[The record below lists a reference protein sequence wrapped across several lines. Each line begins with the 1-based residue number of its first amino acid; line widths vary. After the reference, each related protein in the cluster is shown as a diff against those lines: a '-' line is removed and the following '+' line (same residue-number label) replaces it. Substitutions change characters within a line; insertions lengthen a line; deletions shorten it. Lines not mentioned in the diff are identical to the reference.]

1 MDAKTRDDGTSWPN
15 WARAASYG
23 PPAFGTIVSGRAG
36 LPYRADID
44 GLRAV
49 AVLLVVGFHA
59 FRSSVPGGFVGVDIF
74 FVISGFLIT
83 GIILDAQEKCTFSFR
98 QFYMRRIR
106 RIFPA
111 LIIVLTFTFLTSWY
125 LLLPDKMIS
134 LGRNLFGGAFFL
146 SNIVLLNETGYFDIA
161 ANEKPLLHLWSLGV
175 EEQFYIFWPLVAWS
189 IFRGR
194 HRRRHLLRAACILTL
209 GSCALNV
216 ILSYLYT
223 AAAFYLPIT
232 RIWEILTGAVLA
244 ILPSERVSLTSLRLQ
259 NILQPR
265 LPALGRYRNK
275 VGALA
280 DAADF
285 RSLLGIGLI
294 LISVAVFSRDD
305 VFPGWRA
312 LLPVLGTVLLISGQ
326 HSWTHRAL
334 SHPAFVYVGLVSY
347 PFYLWH
353 WPLLCFARSNLP
365 KSQLLVVGV
374 VILSFALACGTYH
387 FIEKPLRAGKPQ
399 AKTIYGLC
407 AVMVAIGCLGVVTI
421 RENGFDFRVPAAV
434 RNFAHVTVEEKTEW
448 RLHRCLLESNEDSS
462 QFSGDCVDQSQQP
475 LVFLWGDSVAAALY
489 PGLRDNQQT
498 LGYGLAQFT
507 IAGCPPILGF
517 KAALRPYCKDNNEF
531 VASEISKY
539 RPDIV
544 ILHSA
549 WAYEGL
555 NLDRLAETVANI
567 RSRGAARIVEL
578 GPPLL
583 WDGDLPLAVIQYYWN
598 TGSLIPEYSKFKL
611 ADIRPFDGVLREKAA
626 RLGIEYLS
634 VWDIMCNE
642 DGCRTRVGSSP
653 DDLVAFDRTHLT
665 LKGSRFLANRVMR
678 LVLGH

>member
-1 MDAKTRDDGTSWPN
+1 MRPVSN
-15 WARAASYG
+15 WASAAAYAPS
-23 PPAFGTIVSGRAG
+23 AIQTMVSDRAG
-36 LPYRADID
+36 LRYRADID

-83 GIILDAQEKCTFSFR
+83 NIILDAQEKSAFSFR

-111 LIIVLTFTFLTSWY
+111 LIIVLTFAFLLSWY

-146 SNIVLLNETGYFDIA
+146 SNIVLLNETGYFDMA
-161 ANEKPLLHLWSLGV
+161 ADQKPLLHLWSLGV
-175 EEQFYIFWPLVAWS
+175 EEQFYIFWPLVAWL

-194 HRRRHLLRAACILTL
+194 HRRRHLLGAACILIL
-209 GSCALNV
+209 GSCALNI
-216 ILSYLYT
+216 ILSYLHA

-244 ILPSERVSLTSLRLQ
+244 ILPSERISLASLRLQ
-259 NILQPR
+259 DIVQPR
-265 LPALGRYRNK
+265 LPVFRRYFDK
-275 VGALA
+275 VGPLA
-280 DAADF
+280 DGAEF
-285 RSLLGIGLI
+285 RSLVGIGLI
-294 LISVAVFSRDD
+294 FISVAVFGRDD
-305 VFPGWRA
+305 VFPGWRV
-312 LLPVLGTVLLISGQ
+312 LFPVFGTVLLISGQ
-326 HSWTHRAL
+326 HSWTNRAL
-334 SHPAFVYVGLVSY
+334 SHPALVYVGLVSY

-365 KSQLLVVGV
+365 KSQLLVIGAVT
-374 VILSFALACGTYH
+374 LSFALACGTYH
-387 FIEKPLRAGKPQ
+387 FIEKPLRGGKPQ

-407 AVMVAIGCLGVVTI
+407 AVMAAIGCLGVVTI
-421 RENGFDFRVPAAV
+421 RESGFDFRVPAAV
-434 RNFAHVTVEEKTEW
+434 RNFAHVTVDEKTEW

-489 PGLRDNQQT
+489 PGLRDNQQA

-507 IAGCPPILGF
+507 IAGCPPVLGF
-517 KAALRPYCKDNNEF
+517 ALATRPYCKDNNEF
-531 VASEISKY
+531 VAAEISKY
-539 RPDIV
+539 RPEIV
-544 ILHSA
+544 ILHSF
-549 WAYEGL
+549 WAYQGL
-555 NLDRLAETVANI
+555 NFDRLPETVANI
-567 RSRGAARIVEL
+567 LSRGAARVVVL

-583 WDGDLPLAVIQYYWN
+583 WDGDLPQAVIQYYWN
-598 TGSLIPEYSKFKL
+598 TGSLIPEYSTFKL
-611 ADIRPFDGVLREKAA
+611 ADIRPFDRVLRKKAA
-626 RLGIEYLS
+626 SRGGEYLS
-634 VWDIMCNE
+634 VWDLMCNE
-642 DGCRTRVGSSP
+642 DGCRTRIGSSP

-665 LKGSRFLANRVMR
+665 LNGSRFLAHRVMR
-678 LVLGH
+678 LVRGH

>member
-1 MDAKTRDDGTSWPN
+1 LVPTTINRTSI
-15 WARAASYG
+15 AAYA
-23 PPAFGTIVSGRAG
+23 PPAFGTAVSDRGG
-36 LPYRADID
+36 LRYRADID

-83 GIILDAQEKCTFSFR
+83 NIILDAQEKSAFSFH

-111 LIIVLTFTFLTSWY
+111 LIIVLTFTFLVSWY
-125 LLLPDKMIS
+125 LILPEKMIS

-175 EEQFYIFWPLVAWS
+175 EEQFYIFWPLVAWL

-194 HRRRHLLRAACILTL
+194 HRRRHLLGAACILTL
-209 GSCALNV
+209 GSCALNI

-244 ILPSERVSLTSLRLQ
+244 ILPSERVSFTSLRLR

-265 LPALGRYRNK
+265 LPALGRYFDK
-275 VGALA
+275 VGVLS
-280 DAADF
+280 DATEF
-285 RSLLGIGLI
+285 RSLVGVGLI
-294 LISVAVFSRDD
+294 FISVAVFTRDD

-326 HSWTHRAL
+326 HSWTNRAL

-374 VILSFALACGTYH
+374 VVLSFALACGTYH

-407 AVMVAIGCLGVVTI
+407 AVMATIGCLGVVTVWGG
-421 RENGFDFRVPAAV
+421 GFDFRVPAAV
-434 RNFAHVTVEEKTEW
+434 RNFAHVTIDETTDW
-448 RLHRCLLESNEDSS
+448 RLHRCLLESDEDSS
-462 QFSGDCVDQSQQP
+462 HSAAIASIRASSRSYSSGEIRW
-475 LVFLWGDSVAAALY
+475 L
-489 PGLRDNQQT
+489 LRYIQ
-498 LGYGLAQFT
+498 
-507 IAGCPPILGF
+507 
-517 KAALRPYCKDNNEF
+517 
-531 VASEISKY
+531 VSEI
-539 RPDIV
+539 I
-544 ILHSA
+544 
-549 WAYEGL
+549 
-555 NLDRLAETVANI
+555 
-567 RSRGAARIVEL
+567 SR
-578 GPPLL
+578 
-583 WDGDLPLAVIQYYWN
+583 
-598 TGSLIPEYSKFKL
+598 
-611 ADIRPFDGVLREKAA
+611 
-626 RLGIEYLS
+626 
-634 VWDIMCNE
+634 
-642 DGCRTRVGSSP
+642 
-653 DDLVAFDRTHLT
+653 H
-665 LKGSRFLANRVMR
+665 
-678 LVLGH
+678 